1 MKSLK
6 ATLVATYI
14 VLIILLLL
22 TLLKCEGQKVNDA
35 KDPQKPRETPVI
47 KETFKA
53 DVVMCIDWTGSME
66 GLLNTIKENALSF
79 YPDMKEKCLSY
90 GKEITSMRIS
100 VIGFGDLSDSL
111 PYEQSPF
118 FNMPDQEEEF
128 RNFVLQMKMTNG
140 GDRDEIGY
148 DALGLAMSS
157 DWLTG
162 EDVHQVIVLWTDAPS
177 HPLSPSVP
185 GPRSLDEM
193 KDLWYTK
200 MNQEGKRLILFS
212 PGETW
217 SPLTGMLDKSV
228 RHDVSSGFSDEDY
241 EEIIRALSESI

>member
-22 TLLKCEGQKVNDA
+22 TFLKCEGQK
-35 KDPQKPRETPVI
+35 PQKTVDTPVI

-53 DVVMCIDWTGSME
+53 DVVMCIDWTSSMR
-66 GLLNTIKENALSF
+66 GLLNTIKENAVSF

-90 GKEITSMRIS
+90 GKEITSMRIR
-100 VIGFGDLSDSL
+100 VIGFGDLSDAL
-111 PYEQSPF
+111 PYELSPF
-118 FNMPDQEEEF
+118 FNMPDQEDEY
-128 RNFVLQMKMTNG
+128 RSFVSRMALTNG
-140 GDRDEIGY
+140 GDWFEIGY

-157 DWLTG
+157 DWMSG

-177 HPLSPSVP
+177 HPLSTSVP

-193 KDLWYTK
+193 KDIWYTK
-200 MNQEGKRLILFS
+200 MNQKGKRLILFS
-212 PGETW
+212 PDSTW
-217 SPLTGMLDKSV
+217 SPLTEMLDKSV
-228 RHDVSSGFSDEDY
+228 RHDVSSGFSDDDY